1 MQEKPTY
8 ELDEMLK
15 KTDPQSLSSYF
26 KDNTK
31 FLADAKKE
39 FYYFM
44 KDTIESKG
52 KLLKDVY
59 SFAGLNE
66 KYGSKILSMEKHTK
80 KRDVIIRLC
89 VAGHFSLDETNRA
102 LKLYGMNP
110 LYSKDKRDTCIIV
123 AIHKK
128 LFDLGSIDEILINQ
142 GYEKLSI
149 EE

>member
-15 KTDPQSLSSYF
+15 NTNPDDISSFF
-26 KDNTK
+26 KDNK
-31 FLADAKKE
+31 DYLADPNKG
-39 FYYFM
+39 FYYYM
-44 KDTIESKG
+44 KDTIESKRI
-52 KLLKDVY
+52 LLKDVY
-59 SFAGLNE
+59 SFAGLSE
-66 KYGSKILSMEKHTK
+66 KYGSQLLSMEKHTK

-89 VAGHFSLDETNRA
+89 IAGHFSLDETNRA

-123 AIHKK
+123 AIHKRIYD
-128 LFDLGSIDEILINQ
+128 LASFDDILISQ
-142 GYEKLSI
+142 GYEKLST